1 MKKNDPRRYR
11 YSLHGDIKI
20 DTRSNRKT
28 MQGGCLC
35 LRACPRWW
43 SCVARP
49 AVRTDRTSW
58 LCDTVLF
65 STAESMV
72 ADFATG

>member
-1 MKKNDPRRYR
+1 MKKKNDPRRYR

-20 DTRSNRKT
+20 DTRSNRKPRKAVGYIAERVRS
-28 MQGGCLC
+28 GG
-35 LRACPRWW
+35 RVWREHKDG
-43 SCVARP
+43 SI
-49 AVRTDRTSW
+49 SW

-72 ADFATG
+72 ADFATD

>member
-20 DTRSNRKT
+20 DTRSNRKPRKAVSYACERVRS
-28 MQGGCLC
+28 GG
-35 LRACPRWW
+35 RVWRVHKDG
-43 SCVARP
+43 S
-49 AVRTDRTSW
+49 TSW

-65 STAESMV
+65 ETAERMV